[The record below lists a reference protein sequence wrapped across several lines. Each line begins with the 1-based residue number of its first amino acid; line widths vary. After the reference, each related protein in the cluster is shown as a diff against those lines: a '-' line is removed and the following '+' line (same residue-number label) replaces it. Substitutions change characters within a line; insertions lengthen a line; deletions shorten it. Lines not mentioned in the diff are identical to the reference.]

1 MMLLSNKQKRDFY
14 ENGYLCL
21 PNAVSSTIVDSALR
35 SINHSLG
42 EEGMN
47 KEELPTLRAQSY
59 CREIRESSSITNL
72 INQSQLIEVMDDLL
86 GVDNLGPIKS
96 GQIALRFPRQ
106 SSDKISPPHGHL
118 DGLGSGLNGSDK
130 GTYRRNFTALAVVL
144 LNPLPSINSGN
155 FTVWPKSHNFFA
167 DYFRKHGTEVLAD
180 GMPKVELPTAPVQL
194 TGLPGDIILAHHQT
208 VHTAAPNHSSYIRYA
223 AIFRLHHRNSIGND
237 AYINLWHEWP
247 GICQVAGHK

>member
-106 SSDKISPPHGHL
+106 SSDKISPPHGLL

-130 GTYRRNFTALAVVL
+130 GTYLRNFTALAVVL

-167 DYFRKHGTEVLAD
+167 DYFRKHGTEV
-180 GMPKVELPTAPVQL
+180 
-194 TGLPGDIILAHHQT
+194 
-208 VHTAAPNHSSYIRYA
+208 
-223 AIFRLHHRNSIGND
+223 
-237 AYINLWHEWP
+237 
-247 GICQVAGHK
+247 